1 MGPFKGVPPL
11 SRSTTGVSKRTK
23 TRSMRMRMRQNSVI
37 TSFPGSIDPRK
48 SQRRSMKKETL
59 KRATF
64 KVNQKFNCF
73 FVLWR
78 KRFSFI
84 EQQRLNFVINLLHL
98 SYLRFTVFILL
109 KTIYSSDFNIHQ
121 GYNTNTSVSFLT
133 GNAVLRNI

>member
-1 MGPFKGVPPL
+1 MKVANSRTKRQMGPFKGVPALDPL
-11 SRSTTGVSKRTK
+11 LAFQKVRKREACVCTCV
-23 TRSMRMRMRQNSVI
+23 SVI

-48 SQRRSMKKETL
+48 SWRRSMKKETL

-64 KVNQKFNCF
+64 TVNQKFICF

-98 SYLRFTVFILL
+98 SYLRFTVFLL
-109 KTIYSSDFNIHQ
+109 YF
-121 GYNTNTSVSFLT
+121 TNF
-133 GNAVLRNI
+133 